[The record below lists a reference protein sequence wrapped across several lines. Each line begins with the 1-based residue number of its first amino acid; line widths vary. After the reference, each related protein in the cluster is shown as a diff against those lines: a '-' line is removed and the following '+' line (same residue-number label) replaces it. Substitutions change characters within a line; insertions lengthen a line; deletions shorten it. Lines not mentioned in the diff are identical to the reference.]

1 MYSPVVI
8 LGGGPGGYAAA
19 FLAADQGLDVT
30 LVEANPHLGGT
41 CLLRGCIPSKA
52 LLHVAHV
59 IAQVDDLSAN
69 WGVQYDAPVINLTE
83 LRRRKDRLISALAEG
98 LSQLASR
105 RKVRVIHARGSFV
118 NSTTLQLEG
127 DDKAIA
133 DDQILTFDYCIVAT
147 GSSVAVPTVWQT
159 DSLRIMTSDEALQ
172 MTEIPSSLLVIG
184 GGYIGLELGSVYAQ
198 LGAQVSVVEMADRL
212 LPGADKDLVKP
223 LHKKLSQLLGER
235 IHLNTKV
242 GELTPGPADVAVQLE
257 GPAGM
262 TSEHYEQVLIA
273 VGRKP
278 NSHNLGLDN
287 TAATT
292 DDAGFICC
300 NEQQFTNDSHILAIG
315 DVCGNPMLAHK
326 ATADARQAVAA
337 VLADSQEP
345 TATHDA
351 SVRGTAYEPCIP
363 NVIFTDPEI
372 AWAGLTETTAKQEG
386 IDYQVA
392 IYPWAAS
399 GRAQAIGRGTGR
411 TKWLIEP
418 GTQRLLGCG
427 IVGTNA
433 GELISAAVT
442 AIDQQWTVHQLT
454 TSIAP
459 HPTLSETLSG
469 AAEVFLGE
477 AIEIYK
483 PKRI

>member
-1 MYSPVVI
+1 MHSRVVI

-69 WGVQYDAPVINLTE
+69 WGIQYDAPIIDLAAI
-83 LRRRKDRLISALAEG
+83 RQRKESLIAALAGG

-105 RKVRVIHARGSFV
+105 RKVRVIQARGSFV

-127 DDKAIA
+127 DDESIA
-133 DDQILTFDYCIVAT
+133 DDRTLTFEHCIVAT

-159 DSLRIMTSDEALQ
+159 DSPRVMTSDEALQ
-172 MTEIPSSLLVIG
+172 LSEIPASLLVIG

-212 LPGADKDLVKP
+212 LPEADKDLVKP

-235 IHLNTKV
+235 IHLSTTV
-242 GELTPGPADVAVQLE
+242 GELTPGPTDVAVQLQ
-257 GPAGM
+257 GPDGA
-262 TSEHYEQVLIA
+262 TSESYEQVLIA

-278 NSHNLGLDN
+278 NSKNLGLEN
-287 TAATT
+287 TEATT

-300 NEQQFTNDSHILAIG
+300 NEHQFTNDSHILAIG

-326 ATADARQAVAA
+326 ATADARQAVTA
-337 VLADSQEP
+337 VLAASQETT
-345 TATHDA
+345 TAHAT
-351 SVRGTAYEPCIP
+351 STTAATCNPCIP

-372 AWAGLTETTAKQEG
+372 AWAGLTETTAKREG
-386 IDYQVA
+386 IDYQIA

-399 GRAQAIGRGTGR
+399 GRAQAIGRSAGR

-418 GTQRLLGCG
+418 DTQRVLGCG
-427 IVGTNA
+427 IVGPGA

-442 AIDQQWTVHQLT
+442 AIDQHWTAQQLT

-483 PKRI
+483 PKRA

>member
-1 MYSPVVI
+1 
-8 LGGGPGGYAAA
+8 
-19 FLAADQGLDVT
+19 
-30 LVEANPHLGGT
+30 
-41 CLLRGCIPSKA
+41 
-52 LLHVAHV
+52 VAHV

-69 WGVQYDAPVINLTE
+69 WGVQYDAPVIDLAAI
-83 LRRRKDRLISALAEG
+83 RQRKESLISALAGG

-105 RKVRVIHARGSFV
+105 RQVRVIQARGSFV

-127 DDKAIA
+127 NDESIA
-133 DDQILTFDYCIVAT
+133 GDHTLTFDHCIVAT
-147 GSSVAVPTVWQT
+147 GSSVAVPAVWQT
-159 DSLRIMTSDEALQ
+159 DSPRVMTSDEALQ
-172 MTEIPSSLLVIG
+172 LSEIPSSLLVIG

-212 LPGADKDLVKP
+212 LPAADKDLVKP
-223 LHKKLSQLLGER
+223 LHKKLSQLLDER
-235 IHLNTKV
+235 IHLSTKV
-242 GELTPGPADVAVQLE
+242 GELTPGPTNVTVQLE
-257 GPAGM
+257 GPAGAR
-262 TSEHYEQVLIA
+262 SESYEQVLIA

-278 NSHNLGLDN
+278 NSQNLGLEN

-326 ATADARQAVAA
+326 ATADARQAVAG
-337 VLADSQEP
+337 VLAESQEKT
-345 TATHDA
+345 TAHA
-351 SVRGTAYEPCIP
+351 GTTGTTCNPCIP

-372 AWAGLTETTAKQEG
+372 AWAGLTETTAKQAG
-386 IDYQVA
+386 IDYQIA

-399 GRAQAIGRGTGR
+399 GRAQAIGHGAGR

-418 GTQRLLGCG
+418 DTQRLLGCG
-427 IVGTNA
+427 IVGTGA

-442 AIDQQWTVHQLT
+442 AIDQQWTAQQLT

-469 AAEVFLGE
+469 AAEVFLGT

-483 PKRI
+483 PKRT

>member
-1 MYSPVVI
+1 MHSRVVV

-19 FLAADQGLDVT
+19 FLAADQGLEVT
-30 LVEANPHLGGT
+30 LVEADPHLGGT

-59 IAQVDDLSAN
+59 ISQVGDLSAN
-69 WGVQYDAPVINLTE
+69 WGVEFDAPAIDLAT
-83 LRRRKDRLISALAEG
+83 LRQRKDSLISALAGG
-98 LSQLASR
+98 LKQLASR
-105 RKVRVIHARGSFV
+105 RKVQVIQARGSFV
-118 NSTTLQLEG
+118 DSTTLQLNG
-127 DDKAIA
+127 DDASIA
-133 DDQILTFDYCIVAT
+133 DDNILTFDYCIVAT
-147 GSSVAVPTVWQT
+147 GSSVAVPTIWQT
-159 DSLRIMTSDEALQ
+159 DSPRIMTSDEALQ
-172 MTEIPSSLLVIG
+172 MSEIPSSLLVIG

-212 LPGADKDLVKP
+212 LPEADKDLVKP
-223 LHKKLSQLLGER
+223 LYKKLTQLLDER
-235 IHLNTKV
+235 IHLSTRV
-242 GELTPGPADVAVQLE
+242 GELTPGPNSVAVQLE
-257 GPAGM
+257 GPEPRM
-262 TSEHYEQVLIA
+262 TNNSYEKVLIA

-278 NSHNLGLDN
+278 NSQNLGLEN
-287 TAATT
+287 TSATT
-292 DDAGFICC
+292 DDDGFICC
-300 NEQQFTNDSHILAIG
+300 DEHQFTNDSHILAIG

-337 VLADSQEP
+337 VLAQSEEP
-345 TATHDA
+345 TNAQA
-351 SVRGTAYEPCIP
+351 ANAGSLCNPCIP

-372 AWAGLTETTAKQEG
+372 AWAGLTETTAKRDG
-386 IDYQVA
+386 IDYQIA

-399 GRAQAIGRGTGR
+399 GRAQAIQRSAGR

-418 GTQRLLGCG
+418 ETQRVLGCG
-427 IVGTNA
+427 IVGPGA

-442 AIDQQWTVHQLT
+442 AIDQQWTVQQLT

-459 HPTLSETLSG
+459 HPPLSETLSG

-483 PKRI
+483 PRRT

>member
-1 MYSPVVI
+1 MHSRVVI

-19 FLAADQGLDVT
+19 FLVADQGLDVT
-30 LVEANPHLGGT
+30 LVEANSQLGGT

-59 IAQVDDLSAN
+59 MSQVDELSAN
-69 WGVQYDAPVINLTE
+69 WGVQYDAPVIDLAAI
-83 LRRRKDRLISALAEG
+83 RQRKENLISTLAGG

-127 DDKAIA
+127 VAEAIA
-133 DDQILTFDYCIVAT
+133 EDQTLTFDLCIVAT
-147 GSSVAVPTVWQT
+147 GSSVAVPAVWQT
-159 DSLRIMTSDEALQ
+159 DSSRVMTSDEALQ
-172 MTEIPSSLLVIG
+172 LQEIPASLLVIG

-212 LPGADKDLVKP
+212 LPEADQDLVKP

-235 IHLNTKV
+235 IHLSTKV
-242 GELTPGPADVAVQLE
+242 GALTPGPADVAVQLE
-257 GPAGM
+257 SPAGA
-262 TSEHYEQVLIA
+262 TSHSYEQVLIA

-278 NSHNLGLDN
+278 NSQNLGLEN
-287 TAATT
+287 TAVTT

-300 NEQQFTNDSHILAIG
+300 DEHQFTNDSHILALG

-326 ATADARQAVAA
+326 ATADARRAVAA
-337 VLADSQEP
+337 VLAGTQATT
-345 TATHDA
+345 TASAA
-351 SVRGTAYEPCIP
+351 STICSSCIP
-363 NVIFTDPEI
+363 AVIFTDPEI
-372 AWAGLTETTAKQEG
+372 AWAGLTETTAKRDG
-386 IDYQVA
+386 IDYQIA

-399 GRAQAIGRGTGR
+399 GRAQAIGCGAGR

-418 GTQRLLGCG
+418 DTQRVLGCG
-427 IVGTNA
+427 IVGPGA
-433 GELISAAVT
+433 GELIAAAVT
-442 AIDQQWTVHQLT
+442 AIDQQWTAEQLT

-483 PKRI
+483 PKRAR